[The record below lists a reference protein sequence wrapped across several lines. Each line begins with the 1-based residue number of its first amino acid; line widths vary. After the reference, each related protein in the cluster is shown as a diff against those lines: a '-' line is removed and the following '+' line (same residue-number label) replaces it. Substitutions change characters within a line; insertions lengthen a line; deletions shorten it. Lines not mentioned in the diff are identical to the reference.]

1 MKRKIN
7 LFLIFTLIVSVFIP
21 LSSVSAYTGGYAN
34 GKDSTIMVVDN
45 YFITRPHDSK
55 ITTTLITDN
64 NEITGTLLPKNRMLM
79 IDLGTDRTIDS
90 YKINSD
96 LKNMR
101 ISFQDRSVGYLHEFT
116 FKGGDGT
123 LESIPNGKVIS
134 KVRYITLYSM
144 SGEDININ
152 ELDFFYSKD
161 PNTTPE
167 PTDPVDPE
175 QPSNPDPQPEQPS
188 AGRAVLVVTMTTGLV
203 KEYDIPISDVNAFL
217 NWYDAR
223 DAGSGPAK
231 FAINKY
237 SNNKGPF
244 SKRTD
249 YVIFDKIL
257 TFEVSEYT
265 TN

>member
-7 LFLIFTLIVSVFIP
+7 LFLILTLIVSVFIP

-34 GKDSTIMVVDN
+34 GKETTIMVPGT
-45 YFITRPHDSK
+45 YFITQPHPSK
-55 ITTTLITDN
+55 VVTPFITDN
-64 NEITGTLLPKNRMLM
+64 DEKTGSLIPKELMIM
-79 IDLGTDRTIDS
+79 IDLGEDRTIDS

-96 LKNMR
+96 LKDMR
-101 ISFQDRSVGYLHEFT
+101 ISFYDRSVGYLGEFGLN
-116 FKGGDGT
+116 GGDGK
-123 LESIPNGKVIS
+123 LEPLPNEKVI
-134 KVRYITLYSM
+134 KQVRYITLYTLT
-144 SGEDININ
+144 GEDININ

-161 PNTTPE
+161 PSTSPE
-167 PTDPVDPE
+167 PTDPVDPTE
-175 QPSNPDPQPEQPS
+175 PGDPTEPSDPT
-188 AGRAVLVVTMTTGLV
+188 ADRAILVVTMTTGLE
-203 KEYDIPISDVNAFL
+203 KEYDLPMSDVNAFL

>member
-7 LFLIFTLIVSVFIP
+7 LLLIFTLILSVFIP

-34 GKDSTIMVVDN
+34 GKDSTIMIPDI
-45 YFITRPHDSK
+45 YFITKPHDSK
-55 ITTTLITDN
+55 IVTTLITDN
-64 NEITGTLLPKNRMLM
+64 NETTGALLPKNKMVM

-90 YKINSD
+90 FKINSD

-101 ISFQDRSVGYLHEFT
+101 INFYDRSTGYLNEFT
-116 FKGGDGT
+116 LKGGTGT
-123 LESIPNGKVIS
+123 LEPLPNGKVIS
-134 KVRYITLYSM
+134 KVRYITLYTM

-161 PNTTPE
+161 PNTSPD
-167 PTDPVDPE
+167 PTDPVDPV
-175 QPSNPDPQPEQPS
+175 DPVDPS
-188 AGRAVLVVTMTTGLV
+188 ADRAILVVTMTTGLE
-203 KEYDIPISDVNAFL
+203 KEFDLPMSDVNAFL

-223 DAGSGPAK
+223 DVGAGPAK

-265 TN
+265 TK

>member
-7 LFLIFTLIVSVFIP
+7 LFLILTLIVSVFIP

-34 GKDSTIMVVDN
+34 GKDSTIMVPST
-45 YFITRPHDSK
+45 YFITQPHHSK
-55 ITTTLITDN
+55 VVTPTITDN
-64 NEITGTLLPKNRMLM
+64 DEKTGSIIPKELMLM
-79 IDLGTDRTIDS
+79 IDLGEDRTIDS

-96 LKNMR
+96 LKGMR
-101 ISFQDRSVGYLHEFT
+101 ISFYDRSVGYLGEFALT
-116 FKGGDGT
+116 GGDGK
-123 LESIPNGKVIS
+123 LEPLPNEKVI
-134 KVRYITLYSM
+134 KQVRYITLYTLT
-144 SGEDININ
+144 GEDININ

-161 PNTTPE
+161 PNTSPD
-167 PTDPVDPE
+167 PTDPVDPV
-175 QPSNPDPQPEQPS
+175 DPVDPS
-188 AGRAVLVVTMTTGLV
+188 ADRAILVVTMTTGLE
-203 KEYDIPISDVNAFL
+203 KEYDLPISDVNVFL
-217 NWYDAR
+217 KWYDTR
-223 DAGSGPAK
+223 DSGSGPAK

-237 SNNKGPF
+237 INNKGPF